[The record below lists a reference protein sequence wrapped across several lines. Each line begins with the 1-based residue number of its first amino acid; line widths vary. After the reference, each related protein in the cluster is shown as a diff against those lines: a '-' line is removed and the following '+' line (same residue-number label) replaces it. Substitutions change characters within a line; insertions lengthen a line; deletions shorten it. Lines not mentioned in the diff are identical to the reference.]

1 MRKNVQ
7 QKAWLK
13 RGRVWCPTFNCVSD
27 GTYDITGLEDQTAPD
42 KVDVTVEGAL
52 GNSLGLDDSGKDITP
67 STISTSAG
75 VEVPPT
81 QVDET
86 SETSS
91 ESAIVADISPSDL
104 KQQSSCSEANLV
116 SGTENNLMSS
126 PLLKCHKKQMS
137 F

>member
-1 MRKNVQ
+1 M
-7 QKAWLK
+7 
-13 RGRVWCPTFNCVSD
+13 
-27 GTYDITGLEDQTAPD
+27 
-42 KVDVTVEGAL
+42 TVEGAL